1 MVDAVDED
9 EAAIEGQFTAAARG
23 AHFYLLTEAA
33 LHRLPMNPVNVVV
46 GATLLQTSNSTPGK
60 SIITGQPFESHSKN
74 SSRKALFS
82 CDWAFQEKE
91 LCCRFRSW
99 RVSAGGRAPMNYDS
113 FYPTFCAAAQA

>member
-9 EAAIEGQFTAAARG
+9 EAAIEGQCTAAARG

-60 SIITGQPFESHSKN
+60 SADRNLST
-74 SSRKALFS
+74 SRLS
-82 CDWAFQEKE
+82 DI
-91 LCCRFRSW
+91 
-99 RVSAGGRAPMNYDS
+99 
-113 FYPTFCAAAQA
+113 AAR